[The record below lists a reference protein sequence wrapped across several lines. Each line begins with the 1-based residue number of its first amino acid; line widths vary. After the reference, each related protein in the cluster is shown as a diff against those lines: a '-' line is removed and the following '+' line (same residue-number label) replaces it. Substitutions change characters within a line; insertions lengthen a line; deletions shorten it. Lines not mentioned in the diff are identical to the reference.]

1 MQAITVFADLAL
13 LALSP
18 LCHHENAMPHESATG
33 MDKRLLPVVTSSSH
47 YRQKIKDRK
56 SMYHKTLAAAACL
69 MLTIAC
75 TPRADSIPPV
85 SMTGAFDGMSCNQ
98 AVAALNEERVT
109 LARLEQ
115 QQNSAATADAVG
127 VFLVLV
133 PVSKLT
139 GGDRAGE
146 LGASKGKVLA
156 LEQRVSRCT

>member
-1 MQAITVFADLAL
+1 MNIKVALCVASIAFFA
-13 LALSP
+13 
-18 LCHHENAMPHESATG
+18 
-33 MDKRLLPVVTSSSH
+33 
-47 YRQKIKDRK
+47 
-56 SMYHKTLAAAACL
+56 
-69 MLTIAC
+69 AC

-85 SMTGAFDGMSCNQ
+85 SMTGAFDGMSCRQ
-98 AVAALNEERVT
+98 ATTELNAERSK
-109 LARLEQ
+109 LASLVQ

-156 LEQRVSRCT
+156 LEQRVANCG

>member
-1 MQAITVFADLAL
+1 MSIKIAVA
-13 LALSP
+13 
-18 LCHHENAMPHESATG
+18 SASI
-33 MDKRLLPVVTSSSH
+33 LF
-47 YRQKIKDRK
+47 
-56 SMYHKTLAAAACL
+56 CL
-69 MLTIAC
+69 AC
-75 TPRADSIPPV
+75 TPRPDSIPPV
-85 SMTGAFDGMSCNQ
+85 SMTGAFDNMSCNQ
-98 AVAALNEERVT
+98 AITALNAERVT

-146 LGASKGKVLA
+146 VGTSKGRVIA